1 MNENVKNCPMDKIK
15 MTHDV
20 SQKLHKIRIM
30 LENIKIIVDSVIL
43 KIGTNS
49 ITKN

>member
-1 MNENVKNCPMDKIK
+1 MNENVKNCPKDKIK

-20 SQKLHKIRIM
+20 SQKLHKIRMM

-43 KIGTNS
+43 KIGPNS
-49 ITKN
+49 S